1 MARSRKRD
9 EWAKRVEGWKRSGL
23 SAEAFAEREG
33 FNAHTLRWWAR
44 QLRRE
49 PIIEDLR
56 PKFVEVVVPVSAAEP
71 PEIAEPVAIEV
82 VVRGVRLMVPVNF
95 DENTLRRV
103 LRVVEVG

>member
-1 MARSRKRD
+1 MARSKRD

-23 SAEAFAEREG
+23 SAMAFAEREG
-33 FNAHTLRWWAR
+33 FNGYTLRWWAC

-56 PKFVEVVVPVSAAEP
+56 PKFVEVVVPAGPV
-71 PEIAEPVAIEV
+71 IAESIEV
-82 VVRGVRLMVPVNF
+82 VVPGGVRVLVPINF

-103 LRVVEVG
+103 LRVVEVD

>member
-1 MARSRKRD
+1 MTRSTRD
-9 EWAKRVEGWKRSGL
+9 EWAKRVEEWRSSGL
-23 SAEAFAEREG
+23 SAMAFAERKG
-33 FNAHTLRWWAR
+33 FNGYTLRWWGS

-56 PKFVEVVVPVSAAEP
+56 PKFVEVVLPVPAAESAVSG
-71 PEIAEPVAIEV
+71 ESISIEMRDGVRV
-82 VVRGVRLMVPVNF
+82 VVPTNF

>member
-1 MARSRKRD
+1 MARSKRD
-9 EWAKRVEGWKRSGL
+9 EWAKRVEKWKRSGL
-23 SAEAFAEREG
+23 SAMAFAEREG
-33 FNAHTLRWWAR
+33 FNGYTLRWWAC

-56 PKFVEVVVPVSAAEP
+56 PKFVEVVPVSP
-71 PEIAEPVAIEV
+71 LIAESASLEV
-82 VVRGVRLMVPVNF
+82 VVRDGVRVVVPINF

>member
-1 MARSRKRD
+1 MARSKKRD

-23 SAEAFAEREG
+23 SAAAFAEREG
-33 FNAHTLRWWAR
+33 FNAYTLRWWSS

-56 PKFVEVVVPVSAAEP
+56 PKFVELVVQSPVIGEQTP
-71 PEIAEPVAIEV
+71 IEV
-82 VVRGVRLMVPVNF
+82 VVRGAVRLVVPINF

>member
-23 SAEAFAEREG
+23 SAEALAERDG

-56 PKFVEVVVPVSAAEP
+56 PKFVEVMVPAASVIVEST
-71 PEIAEPVAIEV
+71 VIEV
-82 VVRGVRLMVPVNF
+82 VLRDGVRVVVPNNF

-103 LRVVEVG
+103 LRVVEVP

>member
-9 EWAKRVEGWKRSGL
+9 EWAKRVEGWRRSGL
-23 SAEAFAEREG
+23 SAMAFAEREG
-33 FNAHTLRWWAR
+33 FNGYTLRWWAC

-56 PKFVEVVVPVSAAEP
+56 PKFVEVMVPVPAAP
-71 PEIAEPVAIEV
+71 VIAESIEV
-82 VVRGVRLMVPVNF
+82 LVRGVRVMVPINF

>member
-9 EWAKRVEGWKRSGL
+9 EWAKRIEGWKRSGL
-23 SAEAFAEREG
+23 SAEPFAEREG
-33 FNAHTLRWWAR
+33 FNVHTLRWWAR

-56 PKFVEVVVPVSAAEP
+56 PKFVEVVVPSATV
-71 PEIAEPVAIEV
+71 IAESAAIEV
-82 VVRGVRLMVPVNF
+82 VLREGVRVVVPNNF

-103 LRVVEVG
+103 LRVVEVP